1 MRRAVHVHVEADRLV
16 AQRGVGLYGG
26 ELVATSGGTATVDI
40 YDDITARGAPIMSL
54 SVAASSIQRIFDPW
68 PLAIH
73 TGLYVDIGSNVS
85 RFTLFYDP
93 EGQE

>member
-1 MRRAVHVHVEADRLV
+1 MRRVIHTRVEADRLV

-40 YDDITARGAPIMSL
+40 YDALRAEGAPIMSF
-54 SVAASSIQRIFDPW
+54 SVAASTIQRIFDPL
-68 PLAIH
+68 PLIIT
-73 TGLYVDIGSNVS
+73 TGLFVDVGSNVS

-93 EGQE
+93 EGEE

>member
-1 MRRAVHVHVEADRLV
+1 MRRVVHTRVEADRLA

-26 ELVATSGGTATVDI
+26 ELVATSGGTATVNI
-40 YDDITARGAPIMSL
+40 YDALSAQGAPIMSF
-54 SVAASSIQRIFDPW
+54 SVAASAIQRIFDPW

>member
-1 MRRAVHVHVEADRLV
+1 MRRVVHTRVEADRLV

-40 YDDITARGAPIMSL
+40 YDDIAAQGAPIMSF
-54 SVAASSIQRIFDPW
+54 SVAASGIQRVFDPW
-68 PLAIH
+68 PVAIAS
-73 TGLYVDIGSNVS
+73 GLYVDLGSNVS
-85 RFTLFYDP
+85 RFTLFYDL